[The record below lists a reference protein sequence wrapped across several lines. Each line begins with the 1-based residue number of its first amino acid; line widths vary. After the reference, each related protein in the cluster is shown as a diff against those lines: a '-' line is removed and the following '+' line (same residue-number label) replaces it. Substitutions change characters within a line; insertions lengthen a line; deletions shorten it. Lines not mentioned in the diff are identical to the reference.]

1 MAVGDAALLAY
12 YAQRASEY
20 EKVYE
25 KAERQ
30 ADLARLHEIIPAF
43 FVGRDVLEVACG
55 TGYWTRRIAPRA
67 HSVVAT
73 DLTVETMAV
82 ARANQPDWAHVRFER
97 ADAFALETVSGEF
110 DAAFVGFLWSH
121 IRHRDVP
128 RFLTGLNRRL
138 GAGALVVLV
147 DNRYVEGSNY
157 PITRTDDEGN
167 TYQRRTLENGTVHEV
182 LKNFPT
188 SAALREK
195 LVASGAT
202 DVSVVELQHYWLASY
217 RDDTR
222 RRRSRTPA

>member
-1 MAVGDAALLAY
+1 MNDAALLAY
-12 YAQRASEY
+12 YAERANEY
-20 EKVYE
+20 EKVYD
-25 KAERQ
+25 KPERR

-67 HSVVAT
+67 RSVIAT

-97 ADAFALETVSGEF
+97 ADAFALETVPGTV
-110 DAAFVGFLWSH
+110 DAAFAGFFWSH
-121 IRHRDVP
+121 IRHRDVN
-128 RFLTGLNRRL
+128 RFLTGLHRRL
-138 GAGALVVLV
+138 GAGARVVLV

-167 TYQRRTLENGTVHEV
+167 TYQRRTLEKGSVHEV

-188 SAALREK
+188 ADELREK
-195 LVASGAT
+195 LVAAGAA
-202 DVSVVELQHYWLASY
+202 DVSIVELQHYWYASY
-217 RDDTR
+217 VITSEARDL
-222 RRRSRTPA
+222 AVAKC